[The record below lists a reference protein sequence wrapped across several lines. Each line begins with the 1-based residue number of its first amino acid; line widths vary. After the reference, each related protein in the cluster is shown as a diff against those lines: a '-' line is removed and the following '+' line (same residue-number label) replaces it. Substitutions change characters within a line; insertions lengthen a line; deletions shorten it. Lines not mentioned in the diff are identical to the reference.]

1 MPLLC
6 ENVFTRRTMLGPI
19 AAPGGSVF
27 ALLVLIVLA
36 LIGDYPLLIMLIVS
50 STPPLWEASPK
61 KYLIVSFLSLV
72 CFFTCL
78 HCVSCLELKFGV
90 SIVALYQLWRERNSQ
105 KVAPAKPKVANQ
117 YHRYKNPGRS
127 NKKRDFQFTSMHDT
141 YPALKIAD
149 KITIYSVLPKSNATQ
164 LL

>member
-1 MPLLC
+1 MLC

-72 CFFTCL
+72 CFFTCM
-78 HCVSCLELKFGV
+78 HCLSCLELKSRVLWPCVNCGV
-90 SIVALYQLWRERNSQ
+90 REILKKWLQPNQ
-105 KVAPAKPKVANQ
+105 K
-117 YHRYKNPGRS
+117 
-127 NKKRDFQFTSMHDT
+127 
-141 YPALKIAD
+141 
-149 KITIYSVLPKSNATQ
+149 
-164 LL
+164 